1 MFDLSESSTER
12 RCHSPPEVDPD
23 MLRRVKL
30 RTGLFLAPLT
40 ALVLTGCGA
49 APSPSASTA
58 ASPSGSTSTGYRMS
72 EVAEHNTQQDCWA
85 AVDGDVYDLTSWI
98 SRHPGGADKII
109 PLCGTDASAAFRNQH
124 GSQERPNQQLTSFR
138 IGTLVD

>member
-1 MFDLSESSTER
+1 MAAKARSG
-12 RCHSPPEVDPD
+12 DPD

-30 RTGLFLAPLT
+30 RTGLLLAPVT
-40 ALVLTGCGA
+40 VLMLAGCGA
-49 APSPSASTA
+49 SPSTS
-58 ASPSGSTSTGYRMS
+58 ASPTATATASADGSTGYRMS
-72 EVAEHNTQQDCWA
+72 DVAQHNTQQDCWA

-124 GSQERPNQQLTSFR
+124 GSQERPNQQLASFR